1 MKFNSFSELSNNEV
15 ANIDGGGW
23 LDVVAATIAATV
35 IAATVIAATVIAAT
49 VIAATVIAATPVGTA
64 IAIYYGASVVGAVA
78 SACIAVGS
86 SCVVMD
92 KAVNNHFK

>member
-23 LDVVAATIAATV
+23 LDVVAAT
-35 IAATVIAATVIAAT
+35 IAAT

>member
-1 MKFNSFSELSNNEV
+1 LNDDRSFNLNGFNELSNNEV

-23 LDVVAATIAATV
+23 LDVVAAT
-35 IAATVIAATVIAAT
+35 
-49 VIAATVIAATPVGTA
+49 IAATVIAATPVGTA

>member
-1 MKFNSFSELSNNEV
+1 LKFNSFSELSNNEV

-23 LDVVAATIAATV
+23 LDVVAAT
-35 IAATVIAATVIAAT
+35 IAAT

>member
-23 LDVVAATIAATV
+23 LDVVAAT